1 MLKIGIIGL
10 GDIAKKAY
18 LPILCNRELELHLY
32 TRDLEK
38 LFRIGRQY
46 RFQNLHQSFESILN
60 SGIRAAFVHTSTS
73 SHVEIIQMLLINN
86 IHVYVDKPITY
97 DFASSKRLLELA
109 QSRNLI
115 LMVGFNRRYAPAY
128 RELKNIAN
136 PNMIIMQKNR
146 VSLPGDIR
154 TFVFD
159 DFIHVVDTLNYLF
172 PYPVKELIVKG
183 MKNEGLL
190 YHAVVQMIA
199 DNGAIAMGIM
209 NRDSGLLEERVE
221 IFSSAEKRTV
231 INLSSASV
239 HINRDETRKEMDD
252 WDTMLYKR
260 GFELI
265 VADFLQAVKSCGTPE
280 LSITDSLRTHE
291 LCEEIVMQLNKRGGG
306 K

>member
-1 MLKIGIIGL
+1 VLKIGIIGL
-10 GDIAKKAY
+10 GDIAQKAY
-18 LPILCNRELELHLY
+18 LPVLCNRELELHLY

-46 RFQNLHQSFESILN
+46 RFQNLHQNFESILN
-60 SGIRAAFVHTSTS
+60 SGIQAAFVHTSTS
-73 SHVEIIQMLLINN
+73 SHVEIIQMLLMNN

-97 DFASSKRLLELA
+97 DYASSKRLLELA
-109 QSRNLI
+109 ASKNLM

-128 RELKNIAN
+128 RELRKVAN

-172 PYPVKELIVKG
+172 PYPVKEITVKG
-183 MKNEGLL
+183 MKKGGLL
-190 YHAVVQMIA
+190 FHVVVQLLA
-199 DNGAIAMGIM
+199 ENGAIAMGIM

-221 IFSSAEKRTV
+221 VFSSAEKRTV
-231 INLSSASV
+231 INLSSARV
-239 HINRDETRKEMDD
+239 HVNRDETRKEMGD

-265 VADFLQAVKSCGTPE
+265 VADFLQAVKSCGKPE
-280 LSITDSLRTHE
+280 ISIEASLRTHE
-291 LCEEIVMQLNKRGGG
+291 LCEEIVMQLNKGGGG